1 MIVSEAV
8 SIKDGSN
15 LLEILSLIGIGVLGF
30 HGFSFRLL
38 SGLFETMG
46 ITKDILLKA
55 RQSCVSRA
63 LVSWHGSRRRFR
75 LGSRRRCRLVL
86 NDGNR
91 LGRRCRLGSRR
102 SSLSV
107 EAAIANV
114 LRSKVKVCI
123 SLLKLF
129 LKLIDRLHCSFLLSF
144 VLRFR
149 LGLRLRCG
157 CRCFFSFNSLT
168 IGTIRARA
176 TIGRTGSTIGR
187 ARTAIGRAGTTI
199 GARSRFCWARAT
211 IGTWG
216 RFYWARATIGA
227 RSRSAVGRAKSL

>member
-63 LVSWHGSRRRFR
+63 LVSWLGSRRRLR
-75 LGSRRRCRLVL
+75 LGSRRRCRLGF

-91 LGRRCRLGSRR
+91 LGRRCRLGSRC
-102 SSLSV
+102 SCMSIEAGLSCLSV

-114 LRSKVKVCI
+114 LRSKVKV
-123 SLLKLF
+123 
-129 LKLIDRLHCSFLLSF
+129 
-144 VLRFR
+144 
-149 LGLRLRCG
+149 
-157 CRCFFSFNSLT
+157 
-168 IGTIRARA
+168 
-176 TIGRTGSTIGR
+176 
-187 ARTAIGRAGTTI
+187 
-199 GARSRFCWARAT
+199 
-211 IGTWG
+211 
-216 RFYWARATIGA
+216 
-227 RSRSAVGRAKSL
+227 

>member
-15 LLEILSLIGIGVLGF
+15 LLEILCLIGFGFLGF
-30 HGFSFRLL
+30 HGFSCRLL
-38 SGLFETMG
+38 SGLFETIG
-46 ITKDILLKA
+46 ITNDLLLKA
-55 RQSCVSRA
+55 GQSCVCRA
-63 LVSWHGSRRRFR
+63 LVSWLSSGSRLR
-75 LGSRRRCRLVL
+75 LGSRRRCRLGF

-91 LGRRCRLGSRR
+91 LGRRCRLGSRC
-102 SSLSV
+102 SCLSIEAGLSCLSV

-123 SLLKLF
+123 SLLKIF
-129 LKLIDRLHCSFLLSF
+129 LKLLDRLHCSFLLSV

-149 LGLRLRCG
+149 LGFRLGFRLRCG
-157 CRCFFSFNSLT
+157 CRCFFSFNWLA

-187 ARTAIGRAGTTI
+187 AGTAIRT
-199 GARSRFCWARAT
+199 RSRFCWTRAP
-211 IGTWG
+211 
-216 RFYWARATIGA
+216 IGA
-227 RSRSAVGRAKSL
+227 RSRSAVGSTKSL